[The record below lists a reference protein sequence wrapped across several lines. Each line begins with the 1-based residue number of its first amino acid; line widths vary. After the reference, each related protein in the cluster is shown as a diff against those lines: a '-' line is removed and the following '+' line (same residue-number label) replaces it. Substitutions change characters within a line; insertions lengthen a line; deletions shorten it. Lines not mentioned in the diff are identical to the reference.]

1 MNTVRK
7 SVTSTSNASATT
19 MRAMAAT
26 GETFRATAPRALA
39 SADPDTR
46 NCESTEKAI
55 VVTKI
60 MCAFLSVVMTFNF

>member
-1 MNTVRK
+1 
-7 SVTSTSNASATT
+7 